1 MGAQLLMTFSLRW
14 VDAMTVGVISQLAVL
29 VSMAL
34 GALFLDERIVLMA
47 AIGAALTIGG
57 VAGVTYVNSLAGP
70 RPESAVEV
78 VPEA

>member
-34 GALFLDERIVLMA
+34 GSLFLGDRITLAA

-57 VAGVTYVNSLAGP
+57 VAGVTYVNSLAAP
-70 RPESAVEV
+70 RAAAAVEV